1 MKGAMRDKR
10 IHFLLALLCALL
22 PLALPGCAKRVRN
35 SDGASAPPA
44 RPERIIS
51 LSPNV
56 TEILYGVGAFDRV
69 VAVTDYCDYPPEV
82 TALPRIGGWQNT
94 NIERVASFR
103 PDLVILTEWQ
113 APFMKD
119 RLDALGLQ
127 SLSVPSR
134 TLEDTYT
141 AIEQIGRATGHTEQA
156 QRLAAETRAA
166 VEEVRART
174 RDLPRRRVLCVVDRV
189 PGTLRDLYAAGQ
201 GSYFAQLIEAAGGA
215 IIGPSVAETG
225 VGRISKEAVI
235 TLNPEIII
243 DMVQGAEGALAEDPQ
258 AVWRELPQVQAVRA
272 GRVHPVRETYV
283 LHASQFVGQT
293 ARRFA
298 AIIHPEV
305 FASERPAQP

>member
-1 MKGAMRDKR
+1 MRDKR
-10 IHFLLALLCALL
+10 MRFLLVFVCALLALALT
-22 PLALPGCAKRVRN
+22 GCAGRVGDRP
-35 SDGASAPPA
+35 GAPAA

-69 VAVTDYCDYPPEV
+69 IAVTDYCDYPPEV
-82 TALPRIGGWQNT
+82 SALPRIGGWQNT
-94 NIERVASFR
+94 NVERVASFR

-119 RLDALGLQ
+119 RLDALGIQ

-141 AIEQIGRATGHTEQA
+141 AIEQIGRATGQIAEA
-156 QRLAAETRAA
+156 QRLAAETRAS
-166 VEEVRART
+166 VEEVRARA

-201 GSYFAQLIEAAGGA
+201 GSYFAQLIEAAGGEA
-215 IIGPSVAETG
+215 IAPPAETG
-225 VGRISKEAVI
+225 VGRISKEAII
-235 TLNPEIII
+235 TLDPEIVI
-243 DMVQGAEGALAEDPQ
+243 DMVQGAEGILAEDPQ
-258 AVWRELPQVQAVRA
+258 AVWRELPQVRAVRE

-283 LHASQFVGQT
+283 LHASQFVGRT

-298 AIIHPEV
+298 EIIHPEV
-305 FASERPAQP
+305 FASDRTPQQ